1 MPKLFIVGDHA
12 DAHAIS
18 VAIIGTRFG
27 DAKRDAVIAALRRAN
42 PGLDLDR
49 PRPGMILVVPE
60 LADDVPDRAA
70 DPVDASLDELLER
83 SREEIVQLL
92 AGADAAEGER
102 RLEAKA
108 SRTVLESA
116 DVRRLAGRMPQLK
129 ENMAAASRQLD
140 AEDAEAEQGSAALRE
155 SVERWIGEL
164 EELRKLRRGRR

>member
-42 PGLDLDR
+42 PGVDLDR
-49 PRPGMILVVPE
+49 PRPGMILIVPP
-60 LADDVPDRAA
+60 LADDVTDRAA
-70 DPVDASLDELLER
+70 DPVDSSLDELLER
-83 SREEIVQLL
+83 SRDEVMQLL
-92 AGADAAEGER
+92 AGADAAEEQR

-108 SRTVLESA
+108 SRTLLESA

-129 ENMAAASRQLD
+129 ENVAAASRQLD
-140 AEDAEAEQGSAALRE
+140 VDDAEAEQDAAALRE
-155 SVERWIGEL
+155 SAERWIGEL
-164 EELRKLRRGRR
+164 DALRQLRSRR

>member
-27 DAKRDAVIAALRRAN
+27 DARRDAVIAALRRAN
-42 PGLDLDR
+42 PGIDLDR
-49 PRPGMILVVPE
+49 PRPGMILVVPP
-60 LADDVPDRAA
+60 LADDVTDRAA
-70 DPVDASLDELLER
+70 DPVDSSLDELLER
-83 SREEIVQLL
+83 SRDEVMQLL
-92 AGADAAEGER
+92 AGADAAEER
-102 RLEAKA
+102 RRLDAKQ

-140 AEDAEAEQGSAALRE
+140 ADDAEAEQDAAALRE
-155 SVERWIGEL
+155 SVERWLGEL
-164 EELRKLRRGRR
+164 DALRQLRRERR